1 MKHLKTP
8 QELNESSENLNISD
22 VSDSNRV
29 QFLITL
35 DDIQDI
41 NIINSEIKDIKYRI
55 LTATNN
61 AVQLSGTRS
70 SVKIERL

>member
-1 MKHLKTP
+1 MAKKKHLKTT
-8 QELNESSENLNISD
+8 QELSEGQENLNISD
-22 VSDSNRV
+22 VSDSNRI

-41 NIINSEIKDIKYRI
+41 SEIKDIKYRI
-55 LTATNN
+55 LTAVNN
-61 AVQLSGTRS
+61 AVQLSGTKS

>member
-1 MKHLKTP
+1 MIENVENSNKAQKP
-8 QELNESSENLNISD
+8 ELGISD

-35 DDIQDI
+35 DEIHDI

-55 LTATNN
+55 LTAANN